1 VLVIAGLPLFPRS
14 GRLLF
19 FRMESDPVMHFCDH
33 KPFDMTVISCLGSE
47 TWWTPPILA
56 LWITIMTSAQEDT
69 TCGTKAMVVRHQM
82 LLFPE
87 QMS

>member
-1 VLVIAGLPLFPRS
+1 
-14 GRLLF
+14 
-19 FRMESDPVMHFCDH
+19 MEW
-33 KPFDMTVISCLGSE
+33 KE
-47 TWWTPPILA
+47 KWK
-56 LWITIMTSAQEDT
+56 TIMTSAQEDT